1 MKSGNKRSDTQL
13 TKRRSFMNAITQ
25 ISTSSNRQE
34 ATSVSPLDT
43 QATAQSDSSIVMLP
57 VRQLVV
63 SDLNVRKSKA
73 SKSDDESLQASILAH
88 GIIQNLVALPCEDD
102 VYPVV
107 SGGRRLTQL
116 NALVEAGS
124 IDSGYLVPVKVL
136 SESEAQ
142 FYATEISLT
151 ENVTRAAMHPVDEFE
166 AYSKMIEDGATVEAV
181 AQRFGKTQLYVH
193 QRMKLAAVESVILD
207 AYREGEVSLERVMLF
222 TIGSPERQL
231 EVWEQVKGKS
241 WHTDHQVRH
250 MLKETAL
257 EASSGLVKLVGQ
269 EAYEQAGGVV
279 TTDLFSDKVYF
290 EDRSLMELLA
300 TAKIQLEADKLTAQG
315 WKWTEILL
323 TRTHDE
329 SRGYLELTAN
339 KGQYKKAEKALAG
352 CILALGYNGDIT
364 VIKGLV
370 AKSERKALKALQAQA
385 AKKNAAKED
394 GSSVD
399 AVSDV
404 VASEPSYSG
413 ALIED
418 LKAHKLALSKVAL
431 VNAPSVALD
440 ALYYSLCVN
449 IFTGRYSSTPMDVE
463 VKDTH
468 FEPKQGEFERN
479 KALEAIEVYKAEL
492 NLAWLEEETP
502 AQRYEAFCQL
512 SREDKEA
519 MLVFVSAMA
528 FKSPYHPNDMESHV
542 QAQLEI
548 DAAQYWRPDTDS
560 FLKRIDKDALIEI
573 ARPVM
578 SQTWMQSAQS
588 LKKGDLVKQLDTWL
602 NGRDGSLTDAQ
613 KAHFAQWMPMG
624 F

>member
-1 MKSGNKRSDTQL
+1 
-13 TKRRSFMNAITQ
+13 MNAITQ
-25 ISTSSNRQE
+25 ISTSSNRQD
-34 ATSVSPLDT
+34 ATSVSPLDA
-43 QATAQSDSSIVMLP
+43 QATAQSDSSIVMLS
-57 VRQLVV
+57 VSQLVV

-88 GIIQNLVALPCEDD
+88 GIIQNLVALPCEDG

-116 NALVEAGS
+116 NVLVEAGS

-136 SESEAQ
+136 SETEAQ

-151 ENVTRAAMHPVDEFE
+151 ENVTRAAMHPVDEF
-166 AYSKMIEDGATVEAV
+166 AAFSKMIEDGATVEAV

-290 EDRSLMELLA
+290 EDRSLMESLA

-315 WKWTEILL
+315 WKWTEIML

-364 VIKGLV
+364 IIKGLV

-385 AKKNAAKED
+385 AKKNVTKED

-413 ALIED
+413 ALVED

-431 VNAPSVALD
+431 LNTPNVALD

-463 VKDTH
+463 VKDTR

-479 KALEAIEVYKAEL
+479 KALEAIEVYKAGL

-512 SREDKEA
+512 GREDKEA

-528 FKSPYHPNDMESHV
+528 FKSPYHPNDMESHA

-578 SQTWMQSAQS
+578 SETWLQSAQG

-602 NGRDGSLTDAQ
+602 NGRDESLTDAQ

>member
-1 MKSGNKRSDTQL
+1 
-13 TKRRSFMNAITQ
+13 MNAITQ
-25 ISTSSNRQE
+25 ISTPSNRQD

-57 VRQLVV
+57 VRHLVV

-116 NALVEAGS
+116 HALVEAGS
-124 IDSGYLVPVKVL
+124 IDSEYLVPVKVL

-166 AYSKMIEDGATVEAV
+166 AFSKMVEDGATVEAV

-207 AYREGEVSLERVMLF
+207 AYREGDVSLERVMLF
-222 TIGSPERQL
+222 TIASPERQL
-231 EVWEQVKGKS
+231 EVWEQVKDSS
-241 WHTDHQVRH
+241 WYNENQVRN

-290 EDRSLMELLA
+290 EDRSLMESLA

-352 CILALGYNGDIT
+352 CILALNYNGEVV

-370 AKSERKALKALQAQA
+370 AKSERKALKALQAEN
-385 AKKNAAKED
+385 AKKTKGEGNVEGD
-394 GSSVD
+394 SG

-418 LKAHKLALSKVAL
+418 LKAHQLALSKVAL
-431 VNAPSVALD
+431 LETPTVALD
-440 ALYYSLCVN
+440 ALYYSLCINVLSS
-449 IFTGRYSSTPMDVE
+449 RYCLAPMELD
-463 VKDTH
+463 VKDTRL
-468 FEPKQGEFERN
+468 EPKQGEFERN
-479 KALEAIEVYKAEL
+479 KALGAIEAHKEGL
-492 NLAWLEEETP
+492 NLTWLEEESP
-502 AQRYEAFCQL
+502 EQRYEAFCQL
-512 SREDKEA
+512 SGEDKEA
-519 MLVFVSAMA
+519 MLVFVSAMS
-528 FKSPYHPNDMESHV
+528 FKAPYHPKDLATRVRAKVS
-542 QAQLEI
+542 I
-548 DAAQYWRPDTDS
+548 DSAQYWRPDTDS

-578 SQTWMQSAQS
+578 SQTWLQSAQS

-602 NGRDGSLTDAQ
+602 NGRDESLTDAQ
-613 KAHFAQWMPMG
+613 KAHFAQWMPIG

>member
-1 MKSGNKRSDTQL
+1 
-13 TKRRSFMNAITQ
+13 MNAITQ
-25 ISTSSNRQE
+25 ISTPSNRQD
-34 ATSVSPLDT
+34 ATSVSPLET

-116 NALVEAGS
+116 NTLVEDGR
-124 IDSGYLVPVKVL
+124 IDADYLVPVKVL

-166 AYSKMIEDGATVEAV
+166 AYSKMIENGATVEAV

-207 AYREGEVSLERVMLF
+207 AYREGDVSLERVMLF

-231 EVWEQVKGKS
+231 EVWEQVKDKS

-290 EDRSLMELLA
+290 EDRSLMESLA

-315 WKWTEILL
+315 WKWTEIML

-385 AKKNAAKED
+385 AKKNAAKEES
-394 GSSVD
+394 GSVD
-399 AVSDV
+399 SSGTVSDV
-404 VASEPSYSG
+404 VASEPSYSA
-413 ALIED
+413 ALTED
-418 LKAHKLALSKVAL
+418 LKAHQLALSKVAL
-431 VNAPSVALD
+431 LNTPNVALD

-463 VKDTH
+463 VKDTRL
-468 FEPKQGEFERN
+468 EPKQGEFERN
-479 KALEAIEVYKAEL
+479 KALEAIEVHKAEL

-512 SREDKEA
+512 SREDKDA

-542 QAQLEI
+542 RTQLEI

-578 SQTWMQSAQS
+578 SETWLQSAQS

-602 NGRDGSLTDAQ
+602 NGRDESLTDAQ

>member
-1 MKSGNKRSDTQL
+1 
-13 TKRRSFMNAITQ
+13 MNAITQ
-25 ISTSSNRQE
+25 ISTPSNRQD
-34 ATSVSPLDT
+34 ATSVSPLDA
-43 QATAQSDSSIVMLP
+43 QATAQSDSSIRMLP

-88 GIIQNLVALPCEDD
+88 GIIQNLVALPCEEG

-116 NALVEAGS
+116 HELVDDGR
-124 IDSGYLVPVKVL
+124 IDADYLVPVKVL

-166 AYSKMIEDGATVEAV
+166 AFSKMIEDGATVEAV

-207 AYREGEVSLERVMLF
+207 AYREGEVPLERVMLF
-222 TIGSPERQL
+222 TIASPERQL

-241 WHTDHQVRH
+241 WHTEHQVRN

-290 EDRSLMELLA
+290 EDRSLMESLA
-300 TAKIQLEADKLTAQG
+300 TAKMQLEADKLTAQG

-352 CILALGYNGDIT
+352 CILALGYSGEVT

-370 AKSERKALKALQAQA
+370 AKSERKALKALQAENAKKKA
-385 AKKNAAKED
+385 AKGE
-394 GSSVD
+394 GSSSGGE
-399 AVSDV
+399 VSDV
-404 VASEPSYSG
+404 VASEPSYSA
-413 ALIED
+413 ALTED
-418 LKAHKLALSKVAL
+418 LKAHQLALSKVAL
-431 VNAPSVALD
+431 LDTPDIALD
-440 ALYYSLCVN
+440 ALYYSLCAHV
-449 IFTGRYSSTPMDVE
+449 FESRYCSAPMEVD
-463 VKDTH
+463 VKDTRL
-468 FEPKQGEFERN
+468 EPKQGEFERN
-479 KALEAIEVYKAEL
+479 QALGAIEKHKEGL
-492 NLAWLEEETP
+492 NLTWLEEETP
-502 AQRYEAFCQL
+502 VQRYEAFCQL
-512 SREDKEA
+512 SREDKDA

-528 FKSPYHPNDMESHV
+528 FKAPYHPKDLPSQV
-542 QAQLEI
+542 RSKVSI
-548 DAAQYWRPDTDS
+548 DGAQYWRPDTDS

-573 ARPVM
+573 AQPVM
-578 SQTWMQSAQS
+578 SQTWLQSAQG
-588 LKKGDLVKQLDTWL
+588 LKKGDLVKQLDDWL
-602 NGRDGSLTDAQ
+602 NGRDESLTDAQ
-613 KAHFAQWMPMG
+613 KAHFAQWMPTG

>member
-1 MKSGNKRSDTQL
+1 
-13 TKRRSFMNAITQ
+13 MNAIAQ
-25 ISTSSNRQE
+25 ISTPSNRQD
-34 ATSVSPLDT
+34 ATSVSPLDA
-43 QATAQSDSSIVMLP
+43 QATAQNDSSIVMLP
-57 VRQLVV
+57 VSQLVV
-63 SDLNVRKSKA
+63 SDLNVRKIKA
-73 SKSDDESLQASILAH
+73 SKADDESLQASILAH
-88 GIIQNLVALPCEDD
+88 GIIQNLVALPCDKD

-116 NALVEAGS
+116 NALVDAGS
-124 IDSGYLVPVKVL
+124 IDADYLVPVKVL
-136 SESEAQ
+136 SESEAK

-166 AYSKMIEDGATVEAV
+166 AYSTMIEGGATVEAV

-207 AYREGEVSLERVMLF
+207 AYREGNISLERVMLF
-222 TIGSPERQL
+222 TIASPERQL
-231 EVWEQVKGKS
+231 EVWERVKDSAFYG
-241 WHTDHQVRH
+241 DGQIRN
-250 MLKETAL
+250 MLKESAL
-257 EASSGLVKLVGQ
+257 EASSSLVKLVGR

-290 EDRSLMELLA
+290 EDRALMESLA
-300 TAKIQLEADKLTAQG
+300 TALMQLEADKLIAQG

-329 SRGYLELTAN
+329 SRGYHELTAN
-339 KGQYKKAEKALAG
+339 QGKYKKAEKALAG
-352 CILALGYNGDIT
+352 CILALNYNGEVT

-385 AKKNAAKED
+385 AKKNTAKDPVD
-394 GSSVD
+394 GDSS

-404 VASEPSYSG
+404 VASEVEYSG
-413 ALIED
+413 ALSDD
-418 LKAHKLALSKVAL
+418 LKAHQLAISKVAL
-431 VNAPSVALD
+431 LNTPDVALD
-440 ALYYSLCVN
+440 ALYYSLCVKV
-449 IFTGRYSSTPMDVE
+449 FSGQYSSTPIELE
-463 VKDTH
+463 VKDTRL
-468 FEPKQGEFERN
+468 EPKQGEFERN
-479 KALEAIEVYKAEL
+479 KVLDAIETHKAGL
-492 NLAWLEEETP
+492 NLTWLDEETT

-512 SREDKEA
+512 SREDKDA

-528 FKSPYHPNDMESHV
+528 FKAPYHQNDLPTQVRAKIS
-542 QAQLEI
+542 I
-548 DAAQYWRPDTDS
+548 DSAQYWRPDTDS

-578 SQTWMQSAQS
+578 AETWLQSAQG

-602 NGRDGSLTDAQ
+602 NGGDESLTDTQ
-613 KAHFAQWMPMG
+613 KSHFAQWMPIG

>member
-1 MKSGNKRSDTQL
+1 
-13 TKRRSFMNAITQ
+13 MNAITQ
-25 ISTSSNRQE
+25 ISTPSNRQD
-34 ATSVSPLDT
+34 ATSVSPLGT
-43 QATAQSDSSIVMLP
+43 QATAQNDISIVMLP
-57 VRQLVV
+57 VSQLVV

-73 SKSDDESLQASILAH
+73 SKADDESLQASILAH
-88 GIIQNLVALPCEDD
+88 GIIQNLVALPCDKD

-116 NALVEAGS
+116 NALVDAGS
-124 IDSGYLVPVKVL
+124 IDTDYLVPVKVL
-136 SESEAQ
+136 TESEAQ
-142 FYATEISLT
+142 SYATEISLT

-166 AYSKMIEDGATVEAV
+166 AYSSMIEGGATVEAV

-193 QRMKLAAVESVILD
+193 QRMKLAAVKSVILD
-207 AYREGEVSLERVMLF
+207 AYREGNISLERVMLF
-222 TIGSPERQL
+222 TIASPERQL
-231 EVWEQVKGKS
+231 EVWERVKDSAFYG
-241 WHTDHQVRH
+241 DGQIRN
-250 MLKETAL
+250 MLKESAL

-290 EDRSLMELLA
+290 EDRSLMESLA

-329 SRGYLELTAN
+329 SRGYHELTAN
-339 KGQYKKAEKALAG
+339 QGKYKKAEKALAG
-352 CILALGYNGDIT
+352 CILALNYNGEVT

-385 AKKNAAKED
+385 AKKNTAKEG

-399 AVSDV
+399 GDSSAVSDA
-404 VASEPSYSG
+404 VASGTEYSG
-413 ALIED
+413 ALSDD
-418 LKAHKLALSKVAL
+418 LKAHQLAISKVAL
-431 VNAPSVALD
+431 LNTPDAALD
-440 ALYYSLCVN
+440 ALYYSLCVKV
-449 IFTGRYSSTPMDVE
+449 FSGQYSSTPIELE
-463 VKDTH
+463 VKDTRL
-468 FEPKQGEFERN
+468 EPKQGEFERN
-479 KALEAIEVYKAEL
+479 KALDAIETHKAGL
-492 NLAWLEEETP
+492 NLTWLDEETT

-512 SREDKEA
+512 SREDKDA

-528 FKSPYHPNDMESHV
+528 FKAPYH
-542 QAQLEI
+542 QI
-548 DAAQYWRPDTDS
+548 DLPTQVRAKISIDSAQYWRPDTDS

-578 SQTWMQSAQS
+578 SDTWLQSAQA

-602 NGRDGSLTDAQ
+602 NGGDESLTDAQ
-613 KAHFAQWMPMG
+613 KSHFAQWMPIG